1 MDSIPDIYTDS
12 ISIFISDWG
21 LTLDL
26 RSSKPPA
33 PTLAPSSEPVTMLPE
48 AKALVRMSHAHAK
61 AFAVILKR
69 QLKAYE
75 TQAGVITVPG
85 QVAENL
91 HIIPGEW

>member
-1 MDSIPDIYTDS
+1 MENIPDIYTDS

-26 RSSKPPA
+26 RSSKPPV
-33 PTLAPSSEPVTMLPE
+33 PTLVPSSEPVTMLPE

-61 AFAVILKR
+61 AFSIILKR

-75 TQAGVITVPG
+75 AQAGAIQVPG
-85 QVAENL
+85 LVATNL
-91 HIIPGEW
+91 HITPEEW